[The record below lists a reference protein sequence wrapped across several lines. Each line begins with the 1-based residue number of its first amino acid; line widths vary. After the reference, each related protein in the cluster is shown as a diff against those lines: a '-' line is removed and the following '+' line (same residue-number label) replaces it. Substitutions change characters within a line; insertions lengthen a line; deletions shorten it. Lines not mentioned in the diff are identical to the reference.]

1 MSKTDYILIALIII
15 TLISVLALIMLYR
28 PNKKKAQ
35 LIKTIPGA
43 TKAFGE
49 KLLENDR
56 IRGWMVYLTTS
67 NGIED
72 DSVEGLYVEALKS
85 VFLALGLLVGAVI
98 ITGQWLI
105 AIALALFLI
114 VWPFLRRYL
123 DKRSFRKEY
132 IKSFTMFLNYVTLY
146 LSGGVQ
152 MKQALIEVYKIMP
165 SSNEFF
171 KKRLM
176 EVISTN
182 ALIGLSGDAYI
193 STLEQ
198 LNEGLNFYEI
208 NSFISLAKRSQKRGD
223 PISELLLDQISDIT
237 KKIDVEKHAYISSQD
252 ATFSIAKIVFG
263 LSSTMLMFLIPLFT
277 TSVVSIMNL

>member
-132 IKSFTMFLNYVTLY
+132 IKSFNMFLNYVTLY